1 MGLKEVLS
9 ALKLVEVEAP
19 QAASPPAEG
28 KSPRRPPAPAHPAN
42 DIEDI
47 LAEIPA
53 ARDIDERAL
62 PRPERGAAGT
72 LPVPE
77 FGEIYRAAGI
87 GEPRHGFSALKVLEI
102 LEAPE
107 FAGLEAKAKAAA
119 LSGFLKMNPGGPVAI
134 ADVIQDA
141 VRRDQALDKFEA
153 FLRQKLAERVRQLE
167 AESAALQAEI
177 DELERRNR
185 AKMDSNRRA
194 LDVERQ
200 RLDEWL
206 ARKRAE
212 ERRLAQAV
220 APFVEGSPITES
232 AD

>member
-19 QAASPPAEG
+19 AAGPRPAEA
-28 KSPRRPPAPAHPAN
+28 KSPKRSAAAGHHEK

-53 ARDIDERAL
+53 AREIDERAL
-62 PRPERGAAGT
+62 PRAERGGAGS

-185 AKMDSNRRA
+185 TKMEGNRRA
-194 LDVERQ
+194 LEVERQ

-232 AD
+232 AE

>member
-19 QAASPPAEG
+19 AAGPRPAEA
-28 KSPRRPPAPAHPAN
+28 KSPKRSAAPGHHEK

-53 ARDIDERAL
+53 AREIDERAL
-62 PRPERGAAGT
+62 PRAERGGAGS

-119 LSGFLKMNPGGPVAI
+119 LSGFLKMN
-134 ADVIQDA
+134 
-141 VRRDQALDKFEA
+141 
-153 FLRQKLAERVRQLE
+153 
-167 AESAALQAEI
+167 
-177 DELERRNR
+177 
-185 AKMDSNRRA
+185 
-194 LDVERQ
+194 
-200 RLDEWL
+200 
-206 ARKRAE
+206 
-212 ERRLAQAV
+212 
-220 APFVEGSPITES
+220 
-232 AD
+232 

>member
-9 ALKLVEVEAP
+9 ALKLVEADAP
-19 QAASPPAEG
+19 KAVAPRPAAAA
-28 KSPRRPPAPAHPAN
+28 PRRATEPGQ
-42 DIEDI
+42 DMEDI
-47 LAEIPA
+47 LADIPL
-53 ARDIDERAL
+53 AREIDERAL
-62 PRPERGAAGT
+62 PRPERGAPGA
-72 LPVPE
+72 LPIPE
-77 FGEIYRAAGI
+77 FTEIYRAAGI
-87 GEPRHGFSALKVLEI
+87 GDPRHGFSALKVLEI

-107 FAGLEAKAKAAA
+107 FASLEAKAKAAA

-153 FLRQKLAERVRQLE
+153 FLRQKLGERARQLE

-177 DELERRNR
+177 DELEKRNR
-185 AKMDSNRRA
+185 AKIESNRRA

-212 ERRLAQAV
+212 ERRLAAAV
-220 APFVEGSPITES
+220 APFVDEDPISSS
-232 AD
+232 AE

>member
-9 ALKLVEVEAP
+9 ALKLVEVETPKAGRR
-19 QAASPPAEG
+19 PAEAT
-28 KSPRRPPAPAHPAN
+28 PARRSAAPGDHEK

-62 PRPERGAAGT
+62 PRPERGGAGA

-87 GEPRHGFSALKVLEI
+87 GEPRHGFSAHKVLEI

-185 AKMDSNRRA
+185 AKMESNRRA

-232 AD
+232 AE

>member
-9 ALKLVEVEAP
+9 ALKLVEVETPRAGP
-19 QAASPPAEG
+19 RPAEASAKRASTPG
-28 KSPRRPPAPAHPAN
+28 RQEN
-42 DIEDI
+42 DLEDI
-47 LAEIPA
+47 LADIPA

-62 PRPERGAAGT
+62 PRAERGGAAT

-107 FAGLEAKAKAAA
+107 FAPLEAKAKAAA

-185 AKMDSNRRA
+185 AKMEGNRRA

-232 AD
+232 AE

>member
-19 QAASPPAEG
+19 KAGPPA
-28 KSPRRPPAPAHPAN
+28 APARHEQ
-42 DIEDI
+42 DIADI
-47 LAEIPA
+47 LADIPA

-62 PRPERGAAGT
+62 PRPERGGAAT

-107 FAGLEAKAKAAA
+107 FASLEAKAKAAA

-141 VRRDQALDKFEA
+141 
-153 FLRQKLAERVRQLE
+153 
-167 AESAALQAEI
+167 
-177 DELERRNR
+177 
-185 AKMDSNRRA
+185 
-194 LDVERQ
+194 
-200 RLDEWL
+200 
-206 ARKRAE
+206 
-212 ERRLAQAV
+212 
-220 APFVEGSPITES
+220 
-232 AD
+232 